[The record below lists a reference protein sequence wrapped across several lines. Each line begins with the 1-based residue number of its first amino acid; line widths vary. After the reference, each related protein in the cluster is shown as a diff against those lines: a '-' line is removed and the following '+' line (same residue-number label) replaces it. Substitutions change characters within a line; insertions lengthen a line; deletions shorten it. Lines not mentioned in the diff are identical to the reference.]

1 MYVINTNNMKVSI
14 EHYHYSRGQ
23 GHSRRKLLLPGKVQ
37 VDIWTIPEHLKV
49 YPVGRGHALSNRLIF
64 YSSLSSL
71 PVEVVQLPHGGY
83 VQLGEVLPC
92 QVMGAAPTT
101 LV

>member
-1 MYVINTNNMKVSI
+1 MNVINTNNMKVSI
-14 EHYHYSRGQ
+14 EHYSRGR